1 MNRKLASIQII
12 EKLEPI
18 AGADFIEKATILGWS
33 TVVKKGEFE
42 EGNLCVFF
50 EIDSVLPS
58 DAEWAQFMEHGGFRV
73 RTKKLR
79 GVLSQGLALPI
90 TAFPGYEDQA
100 IFGNLMEGDDV
111 TEQLG
116 VLKYEP
122 PRNENADDFLPF
134 PAGIPKTDEI
144 RVQSAPGVIDEL
156 SGLPVYVAV
165 KLDGTSATFA
175 NIEGEFIAC
184 SRNNRLKNLGFYG
197 AAAERYNLKEL
208 IPDGYAIQGEICG
221 PKIQKNRLGLT
232 ALDFFVFNVF
242 DIKQGRYLN
251 YDEFIGFCDERGF
264 KAVPIESV
272 EIFRMDMEEL
282 LARADGYYVGTKNR
296 REGLVIR
303 PLEESVSSVLGGR
316 LSIKAIS
323 NKFLLKGGED

>member
-90 TAFPGYEDQA
+90 TAFPQYEDNA
-100 IFGNLMEGDDV
+100 LLGYLNEGDDL
-111 TEQLG
+111 TAWLG
-116 VLKYEP
+116 VTHYEP
-122 PRNENADDFLPF
+122 SEEDRLSF
-134 PAGIPKTDEI
+134 IPNTKEQRI
-144 RVQSAPGVIDEL
+144 QSTPDVLEELQGV
-156 SGLPVYVAV
+156 PVYISV
-165 KLDGTSATFA
+165 KLDGMSASYA
-175 NIEGEFIAC
+175 NHAGEFHVGT
-184 SRNNRLKNLGFYG
+184 RG
-197 AAAERYNLKEL
+197 AQQVNPELPQWKVAERYNLKEL
-208 IPDGYAIQGEICG
+208 IPGGYAIQGEICG
-221 PKIQKNRLGLT
+221 TKIQKNRLGLT

-264 KAVPIESV
+264 KTVPIESV
-272 EIFRMDMEEL
+272 EVFRMDMEEL

-303 PLEESVSSVLGGR
+303 PLEEAVSGVLGGR